1 MPLEPGVIFYCC
13 NVAVNIM
20 QNTPFKKISNGLKM
34 MTVFLRPCQ
43 WKLAG
48 GIQFHGCSG
57 MTSLQ
62 TL

>member
-1 MPLEPGVIFYCC
+1 MAVESGVIFYFY
-13 NVAVNIM
+13 NVPVNIM
-20 QNTPFKKISNGLKM
+20 QNTPFKNITWFESDDH
-34 MTVFLRPCQ
+34 FLRPCQ
-43 WKLAG
+43 GKLAG